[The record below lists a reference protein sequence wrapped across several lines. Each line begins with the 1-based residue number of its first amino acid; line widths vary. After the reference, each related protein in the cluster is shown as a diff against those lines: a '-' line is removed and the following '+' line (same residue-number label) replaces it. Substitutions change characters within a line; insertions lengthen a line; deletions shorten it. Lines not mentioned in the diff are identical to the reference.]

1 MGSRRPSAPVLIVE
15 DNYETREVLE
25 RILELW
31 GYATATAE
39 DGLAALGYL
48 RGGNPACL
56 IILDL
61 RMPIMDG
68 WALSRELQGDPKF
81 AQIPVVAFSANIEVD
96 FPGAAE
102 GVTDHGVP
110 ERTLVLGLR
119 CLAHLR
125 ETLLNELAVR
135 RIAGMLT
142 QQFFLDV
149 CQAVQEFP
157 RSGGWRGRLGIS

>member
-15 DNYETREVLE
+15 DTYEMREVLE

-39 DGLAALGYL
+39 DGLAAL

-68 WALSRELQGDPKF
+68 WALSRELQADPKF
-81 AQIPVVAFSANIEVD
+81 AQIPVVAFSANIEGD
-96 FPGAAE
+96 FPGAVATIRKAA
-102 GVTDHGVP
+102 VDPDVM
-110 ERTLVLGLR
+110 
-119 CLAHLR
+119 
-125 ETLLNELAVR
+125 LNIIDRA
-135 RIAGMLT
+135 
-142 QQFFLDV
+142 
-149 CQAVQEFP
+149 
-157 RSGGWRGRLGIS
+157 

>member
-68 WALSRELQGDPKF
+68 WALSRELQADPKF
-81 AQIPVVAFSANIEVD
+81 AGRVLSEHRRRLPRRRRHDS
-96 FPGAAE
+96 E
-102 GVTDHGVP
+102 GGG
-110 ERTLVLGLR
+110 RS
-119 CLAHLR
+119 
-125 ETLLNELAVR
+125 R
-135 RIAGMLT
+135 RDA
-142 QQFFLDV
+142 QHH
-149 CQAVQEFP
+149 
-157 RSGGWRGRLGIS
+157 